1 MKFNLSQL
9 LESNLILEGRKED
22 AIRKYGEEHRELINL
37 LSDADPSGN
46 NKYLNWMVGASLG
59 ELEDNNNIPTADTVA
74 KKVKD
79 FHQQLPR
86 IEKKDIGS
94 YKTFAEFVLVVDEA
108 LAKAK
113 EKRVAKEAAKVFEN
127 DDIVVYAPFTV
138 EASCKYGAGSK
149 WCIAATGGAGD
160 TITHFDSYSRHSN
173 FYFLINKNMSPNNGG
188 DERRHYK
195 YALQWR
201 FDNGQ
206 EDLTWWDAQDSSHNS
221 PPNWVTDEVMSAIRA
236 YNPSHT
242 RKKLNKQIESY
253 VAEPKSRDYMKYRD
267 YLSDKQ
273 RKKAVDYIINNENLD
288 FESFNKISKDLDETL
303 KSKFMDKF
311 VVGDVNVST
320 YKRMKEHLNSKDLY
334 MKLLTKNP
342 QILNNFEVMED
353 LNEEFDEEFKFKLSK
368 AIDAKKVNN
377 TDSKVLYQ
385 KWSMTP
391 EQKAEHDMHSFYV
404 FLSSMDYESGDR
416 EYVDNLVKVNKLDPN
431 AYRTINMMK
440 LRKQV
445 QPGTKM
451 YGIKT
456 DADLLDEYIGK
467 SSKEM
472 DDATIASIKEKAIE
486 IG

>member
-22 AIRKYGEEHRELINL
+22 AIRKYGEEHTELINL

-46 NKYLNWMVGASLG
+46 NKYLSWMVGASLG
-59 ELEDNNNIPTADTVA
+59 NLEDSNNTPTADTVA
-74 KKVKD
+74 RRVKD
-79 FHQQLPR
+79 FHNQLSR

-94 YKTFAEFVLVVDEA
+94 YKNFAEFVSVVDEA

-113 EKRVAKEAAKVFEN
+113 EKRISKEAAKVFE
-127 DDIVVYAPFTV
+127 DGDIVVYAPFTMQ
-138 EASCKYGAGSK
+138 ASCKYGAGSK
-149 WCIAATGGAGD
+149 WCIAATNDSGSGNS
-160 TITHFDSYSRHSN
+160 HFDNYSKHSN
-173 FYFLINKNMSPNNGG
+173 FYFLINKKMSPNNGA

-206 EDLTWWDAQDSSHNS
+206 EDLTWWDAQDQSHNA
-221 PPNWVTDEVMSAIRA
+221 PPNWVTGEVMDAIRA
-236 YNPSHT
+236 YHPKHT
-242 RKKLNKQIESY
+242 KKKLDSQIRSY
-253 VAEPKSRDYMKYRD
+253 ISEPKSKDYMKYRD

-273 RKKAVDYIINNENLD
+273 RKLAVDYIISNENLD
-288 FESFNKISKDLDETL
+288 FESFNKISKDLDDVL
-303 KSKFMDKF
+303 KDKFMDKF

-320 YKRMKEHLNSKDLY
+320 YKRMKEHLNNSDLY
-334 MKLLTKNP
+334 LKLFTKNP
-342 QILNNFEVMED
+342 QILNNYEVMEG
-353 LNEEFDEEFKFKLSK
+353 LNEEFEDDFKYELSK
-368 AIDAKKVNN
+368 VIDGKKINN
-377 TDSKVLYQ
+377 TDSKVLYK

-391 EQKAEHDMHSFYV
+391 EERESHNATSFYV
-404 FLSSMDYESGDR
+404 FLSSMDYDSGDR
-416 EYVDNLVKVNKLDPN
+416 EYVDNLVKVDPLDPN
-431 AYRTINMMK
+431 SYRTINMMK

-456 DADLLDEYIGK
+456 QADLLDEYIGK
-467 SSKEM
+467 SSKDM
-472 DDATIASIKEKAIE
+472 DEAVITSIKEKAVE

>member
-1 MKFNLSQL
+1 MKFNLSEL

-22 AIRKYGEEHRELINL
+22 AIRKYGEEHTELINL

-46 NKYLNWMVGASLG
+46 NKYLNWMTKASLG
-59 ELEDNNNIPTADTVA
+59 MLQDEKIPTADTVA
-74 KKVKD
+74 RKVRD
-79 FHQQLPR
+79 FHNQLSR
-86 IEKKDIGS
+86 IQKKDINS
-94 YKTFAEFVLVVDEA
+94 YKTFSELVEVVDEA

-113 EKRVAKEAAKVFEN
+113 EKRISKEAAKVFEN

-149 WCIAATGGAGD
+149 WCIAATSGSGGVN
-160 TITHFDSYSRHSN
+160 THFDSYSKHSN
-173 FYFLINKNMSPNNGG
+173 FYFLINKKMSPNNGG

-221 PPNWVTDEVMSAIRA
+221 PPSWVTNEVMDAIRA
-236 YNPSHT
+236 YNPKHT
-242 RKKLNKQIESY
+242 KKKLDSQIKSY
-253 VAEPKSRDYMKYRD
+253 ISEPKSRDYMKYRD
-267 YLSDKQ
+267 YLSEKQ
-273 RKKAVDYIINNENLD
+273 RKAAVDYIINNENLD
-288 FESFNKISKDLDETL
+288 FESFNKISKDLDEE
-303 KSKFMDKF
+303 SKINFMNKF
-311 VVGDVNVST
+311 VIGDVNVST
-320 YKRMKEHLNSKDLY
+320 YKRMKEHLNNDDLY
-334 MKLLTKNP
+334 LKLFKNNP
-342 QILNNFEVMED
+342 QILNNYEVMEE
-353 LNEEFDEEFKFKLSK
+353 LNDKFEDNFKYELSK
-368 AIDAKKVNN
+368 VIDGKKINN
-377 TDSKVLYQ
+377 TDSKVLYK

-391 EQKAEHDMHSFYV
+391 EERESHNATSFYV

-416 EYVDNLVKVNKLDPN
+416 EYIDNLVKVDPLDPN
-431 AYRTINMMK
+431 SYRTINMMK

-456 DADLLDEYIGK
+456 QADLLDEYKGK

-472 DDATIASIKEKAIE
+472 DEATIASIKEKAVE

>member
-22 AIRKYGEEHRELINL
+22 TIRKYGEEHTELINL

-46 NKYLNWMVGASLG
+46 NKYLSWMVGASLG
-59 ELEDNNNIPTADTVA
+59 NLEDSNNIPTADTVA
-74 KKVKD
+74 RKVKD
-79 FHQQLPR
+79 FHNQLSR

-94 YKTFAEFVLVVDEA
+94 YKNFAEFVSVVDEA

-113 EKRVAKEAAKVFEN
+113 EKRISKEAAKVFED
-127 DDIVVYAPFTV
+127 DDIVVYAPFTMQ
-138 EASCKYGAGSK
+138 ASCKYGAGSK
-149 WCIAATGGAGD
+149 WCIAATNDSGSGNS
-160 TITHFDSYSRHSN
+160 HFDNYSKHSN
-173 FYFLINKNMSPNNGG
+173 FYFLINKKMSPNNGG

-206 EDLTWWDAQDSSHNS
+206 EDLTWWDAQDQSHNT
-221 PPNWVTDEVMSAIRA
+221 PPNWVTGEVMDAIRA
-236 YNPSHT
+236 YHPKHT
-242 RKKLNKQIESY
+242 KKKLDSQIRSY
-253 VAEPKSRDYMKYRD
+253 ISEPKSKDYMKYRD

-273 RKKAVDYIINNENLD
+273 RKLAVDYIISNENLD
-288 FESFNKISKDLDETL
+288 FESFNKISKDLDDVL
-303 KSKFMDKF
+303 KDKFMDKF

-320 YKRMKEHLNSKDLY
+320 YKRMKEHLNNSDLY
-334 MKLLTKNP
+334 LKLFTKNP
-342 QILNNFEVMED
+342 QILNNYEVMEG
-353 LNEEFDEEFKFKLSK
+353 LNEEFEDDFKYELSK
-368 AIDAKKVNN
+368 VIDGKKINN
-377 TDSKVLYQ
+377 TDSKVLYK

-391 EQKAEHDMHSFYV
+391 EERESHNATSFYV
-404 FLSSMDYESGDR
+404 FLSSMDYDSGDR
-416 EYVDNLVKVNKLDPN
+416 EYVDNLVKVDPLDPN
-431 AYRTINMMK
+431 SYRTINMMK

-456 DADLLDEYIGK
+456 QADLLDEYIGK

-472 DDATIASIKEKAIE
+472 DEAVITSIKEKAVE